1 MGWLQCLGRISGIR
15 QQHLVR
21 LKVQPLHAS
30 SPTYTILRLQLF
42 RLENEINM
50 IFRKAINGLFD
61 DVANAVASII
71 ARLV

>member
-30 SPTYTILRLQLF
+30 SHTYTILRLQLF